1 MPAFNCRANVSGMC
15 ANFESVSWYPSL
27 YLKQLNK
34 ILIWHLTILITRLYC
49 RCGINRLVVFS
60 HLATDSSHISW
71 LRFQIKFIFYPK
83 QTELMEVRS
92 QIQAMVL
99 LSKTIPHFLRTLM
112 NEQIL
117 DIVYGWTTILYAG

>member
-1 MPAFNCRANVSGMC
+1 MSAFNCRANVRGMC
-15 ANFESVSWYPSL
+15 ANFESVSWHPSL

-49 RCGINRLVVFS
+49 RCGINSLVILN

-71 LRFQIKFIFYPK
+71 LRFRIKCIFHPK
-83 QTELMEVRS
+83 QTDLVKVRS
-92 QIQAMVL
+92 QIQAMPL
-99 LSKTIPHFLRTLM
+99 LSKIVPHFLCTLM

-117 DIVYGWTTILYAG
+117 DIVYGWTTNLYAG